1 MEDWCLESG
10 PGKFV
15 RMCLGRE
22 KKGKKKENIL
32 ANAYGLKPKW
42 GERKGPKK
50 KKNENRL
57 K

>member
-50 KKNENRL
+50 KKRE
-57 K
+57 